1 MIQPVVKS
9 PAHYGIG
16 EIVEMPFIRV
26 VYQCGI
32 PKDAGVNGCR
42 VEDVIDVA
50 LFKLN
55 QFQIGPLACEEN
67 AEAVRY
73 LKLAKQSL
81 AERIQRRQIQGVFN
95 TMAAHEPIRTEDEDH
110 DFSAT
115 GA

>member
-1 MIQPVVKS
+1 MVQPLVKS
-9 PAHYGIG
+9 PSSYGIG
-16 EIVEMPFIRV
+16 EVVELPYIRV
-26 VYQCGI
+26 VYQCGL

-42 VEDVIDVA
+42 IEDVVDVA
-50 LFKLN
+50 LYKLN
-55 QFQIGPLACEEN
+55 QYQNGPLACEEN

-81 AERIQRRQIQGVFN
+81 AQRLQRRQVQGVLN
-95 TMAAHEPIRTEDEDH
+95 TMTRHEPIRTEDEDA